1 MFYLQLISR
10 KNDELIFMLF
20 FQISAPLINDAVER
34 YERREDHL
42 AHKEMLWE
50 VAHRIT
56 MLEKER
62 ETLSRQ
68 INDMKARPNLWV

>member
-1 MFYLQLISR
+1 
-10 KNDELIFMLF
+10 MLF
-20 FQISAPLINDAVER
+20 SFQISAPLINDAVER